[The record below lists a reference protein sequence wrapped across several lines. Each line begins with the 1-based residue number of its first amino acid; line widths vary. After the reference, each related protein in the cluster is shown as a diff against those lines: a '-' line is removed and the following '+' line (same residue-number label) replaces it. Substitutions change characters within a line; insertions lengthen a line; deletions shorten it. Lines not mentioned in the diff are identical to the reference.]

1 MWRLGQ
7 VMDTKFG
14 TNVANRMLLNAAK
27 FQSYS
32 FYRFWV
38 IKRKPTGGV
47 KLPPAPPPPS
57 TTQIRVKSN
66 MLIPIQVWVLRF
78 ITHLADD
85 SCCSIKQLFSL
96 LSVGLNDHF
105 KYCLLIVNIF
115 TSILFIRVFI
125 NLSNKAMLFD
135 LSFWF
140 LTLLPSFSASFC
152 KFA

>member
-1 MWRLGQ
+1 
-7 VMDTKFG
+7 
-14 TNVANRMLLNAAK
+14 MLLNAAK

-32 FYRFWV
+32 FYRLWV

-47 KLPPAPPPPS
+47 KLPPAPPPPP